1 MPAIASF
8 FVETEGA
15 KLYDRRLDST
25 AGGSGSHRLKDPST
39 WEVSSNPAVALDHY
53 LLGRYRDASSEPTF
67 GVGLDPSL
75 VNYSRFATMANLCDE
90 DVAVTQTQWYTTTQ
104 PRYEANGIILSTD
117 SYKDTILNLCRSM
130 NARAS
135 DLGGELGVIDNEAKA
150 AVIDLED
157 KDVAPEATEIYI
169 EKKSRDDLIGGVRG
183 NYQDPDNNYNPTD
196 YPSYTDSAWET
207 EDGSIL
213 EYDTLDLDFETD
225 PERAQ
230 RLAKMHALRARRQA
244 SLQGAYNM
252 KALILEDGDW
262 FTRTTEKFP
271 SGKTFEVIGSPV
283 LDTSTMTVKINAIEV
298 DTSDTAWNAA
308 TDPRPVVAPVASSSG
323 LPPQLGSA
331 NISIQPTTYVSPGG
345 MELPAIEVRN
355 LAHDDEIPEALEVE
369 VALDAGDGSPLDD
382 AQTVY
387 MPAGREYGTLAPL
400 LPDTD
405 YLLRTR
411 RVLNERSSGWTVWSS
426 FTTTANYTVE
436 SIAGQGPLATSSFD
450 EDDIFDAATTTTPL
464 NANPYFTDPRSPSTG
479 VPQGWTDWVQGGTIT
494 KSTPRYNSA
503 ALAAYLDAN
512 NHIGGNYGLFQNN
525 LPAQAGKKYKARL
538 TMRRTGGNYY
548 GCGLYVNPRSSAGA
562 SLTSAYK
569 LDCATVPNTAG
580 DVQAHHDGI
589 TTWEVIY
596 TMPANTSYV
605 IFYLMGRWTG
615 FPSYDAAEAPFE
627 GHVLECSLTEITD
640 AERRTETQED
650 GANVTGDHTALA
662 IVGQDWG
669 ATASEDEAANTRAAI
684 GAQSLIDPSWYLWG
698 DSKYWATDGTIP
710 GASEQVLATN
720 DRDRYLRVTATATA
734 GGQYRRVRVP
744 IPIGNGLGNQAL
756 PVVAGDRVAASVR
769 IGVQNHIYS
778 HLWVEFRNGAGVWV
792 GGSYATAVSPGSGT
806 GTRESF
812 TLVEHI
818 AEAPA
823 GAVWACFAVRGY
835 ANAGQNL
842 DLRILEPMISKV
854 APGQTVVPP
863 FATAPGAYN
872 GADVTGDN
880 TALAFVGQGDLATAN
895 AASVRKVTTSISGNG
910 DTFLVASG
918 NAVGNVWHQAASIT
932 LNTDAGGS
940 VEVGFNCHFDGIAGA
955 AQNMDNAPYATVVA
969 RVKRGSTVIAS
980 GIRIARV
987 VCDSSGEVDPW
998 SGSSFT
1004 VVDNSP
1010 GGGSVTYSVELM
1022 VEDAD
1027 PKSPTS
1033 TICELLTGR
1042 GEFMKCAS
1050 YPSDANDFA

>member
-1 MPAIASF
+1 MAEVAVAAVSYITGLTGTAAAVATTAAVAVAATSAVAILSQQPEAPNAQGQLTSLNLASNAARRLQIGKRGNGGSLVDWYTYGDKNQFAELVVYLGEGPMGDLTGIWSSGRKVYSGTLTHGNRVQLTEFDSPDGRAWIEYYDGRPGQTASSRLVSATSGAWASSNVGEGCAYAIISLRWDPDTMPAIASF

-130 NARAS
+130 NARAA
-135 DLGGELGVIDNEAKA
+135 DLGGELGVIDNEAKT

-157 KDVAPEATEIYI
+157 KDVAPKATEIYI

-355 LAHDDEIPEALEVE
+355 LAYDDEIPEALEVE

-436 SIAGQGPLATSSFD
+436 SIANQGWGATASEGEARNTLAAGGENSPIPDFNYQDAGFWNLPSGVGFD
-450 EDDIFDAATTTTPL
+450 EQSGIWGTSAPRRSLVISPGTYDFYSEYFDIEPDSTYEVIVRYWNGFGTFSGYVSPQIHIPFVAFWGIVNGAS
-464 NANPYFTDPRSPSTG
+464 ANGADERITAPGTAGTIKRTVTFS
-479 VPQGWTDWVQGGTIT
+479 GGT
-494 KSTPRYNSA
+494 SRVQ
-503 ALAAYLDAN
+503 
-512 NHIGGNYGLFQNN
+512 F
-525 LPAQAGKKYKARL
+525 
-538 TMRRTGGNYY
+538 RTE
-548 GCGLYVNPRSSAGA
+548 A
-562 SLTSAYK
+562 SFT
-569 LDCATVPNTAG
+569 G
-580 DVQAHHDGI
+580 
-589 TTWEVIY
+589 
-596 TMPANTSYV
+596 PAN
-605 IFYLMGRWTG
+605 FYIRYELRKIPKW
-615 FPSYDAAEAPFE
+615 SQVQD
-627 GHVLECSLTEITD
+627 
-640 AERRTETQED
+640 D
-650 GANVTGDHTALA
+650 GARPEDNADVTGDHTALA
-662 IVGQDWG
+662 V
-669 ATASEDEAANTRAAI
+669 
-684 GAQSLIDPSWYLWG
+684 
-698 DSKYWATDGTIP
+698 
-710 GASEQVLATN
+710 
-720 DRDRYLRVTATATA
+720 
-734 GGQYRRVRVP
+734 
-744 IPIGNGLGNQAL
+744 
-756 PVVAGDRVAASVR
+756 
-769 IGVQNHIYS
+769 
-778 HLWVEFRNGAGVWV
+778 
-792 GGSYATAVSPGSGT
+792 
-806 GTRESF
+806 
-812 TLVEHI
+812 
-818 AEAPA
+818 
-823 GAVWACFAVRGY
+823 
-835 ANAGQNL
+835 
-842 DLRILEPMISKV
+842 
-854 APGQTVVPP
+854 
-863 FATAPGAYN
+863 
-872 GADVTGDN
+872 
-880 TALAFVGQGDLATAN
+880 VGQGALATAN

-910 DTFLVASG
+910 DDLVIGSG
-918 NAVGNVWHQAASIT
+918 SVVGNVWHQAASIT

-940 VEVGFNCHFDGIAGA
+940 VETTFNCHFDGIAGG
-955 AQNMDNAPYATVVA
+955 AQNMTNAPYATVVA
-969 RVKRGSTVIAS
+969 RVKRGSTVIAT

-1010 GGGSVTYSVELM
+1010 GGGSVTYSVELR